1 MTCQKFLRKRAG
13 QQRCPNTRNDR
24 ASTLPSF
31 TITPS
36 STAARLQRRIS
47 GVTSG
52 APPTVHQMILTLE
65 KQGFISREPGQSR
78 TIQVKLSRGQLPDL
92 E

>member
-1 MTCQKFLRKRAG
+1 MPEHTKRQG
-13 QQRCPNTRNDR
+13 QYLAFIYYYTKLNGRPPAEADIGRYFR
-24 ASTLPSF
+24 
-31 TITPS
+31 
-36 STAARLQRRIS
+36 
-47 GVTSG
+47 V

-78 TIQVKLSRGQLPDL
+78 TIQVKLSRDQLPDL

>member
-1 MTCQKFLRKRAG
+1 MPEHTERQG
-13 QQRCPNTRNDR
+13 QYLAFIYYYTKLNGRPPAEADIGRYFR
-24 ASTLPSF
+24 
-31 TITPS
+31 
-36 STAARLQRRIS
+36 
-47 GVTSG
+47 V

-78 TIQVKLSRGQLPDL
+78 TIQVKLSRDQLPDL